1 MTDFKLHHF
10 TLKEEGLKCIL
21 EMPERPVSIE
31 IVGNLIKNKSAFKL
45 ENEYRKALESAIASA
60 VLVSNQDEVLDQLW
74 RHDERINNPIPFLF
88 WKENM
93 LPRPKDAVY
102 SLECA
107 VEVKEYCSDYAE
119 SGRPFDCPI
128 NGSVAHSRVALVTF
142 PQSKEDRT
150 LQSTVIEC
158 YQENIKNP
166 SAIVSIFYHK
176 GGIGKQTELRK
187 QVIHELQILLS
198 KEGQAKEDQLI
209 GTFKYD
215 FEKGT
220 EEFIRRE
227 DQPGEADKVEENRAQ
242 LSVWHEV
249 EQLVCRPAGF
259 LIHPEVLELLMKSYH
274 ITRKN
279 YEG

>member
-198 KEGQAKEDQLI
+198 KEGQAKEDQ
-209 GTFKYD
+209 
-215 FEKGT
+215 
-220 EEFIRRE
+220 
-227 DQPGEADKVEENRAQ
+227 PGEADKVEENRAQ